1 MNSGSYPDLITFIP
15 KVSED
20 ARDPLEKVLSSV
32 RSWYT
37 IDTMRFVRG
46 DDHVREA
53 LRESGVSAANV
64 VAVIGDDTFGSGV
77 LRSKYVELCRKLDMR
92 DSLGE
97 KTGIVFTCKDFASN
111 QDKFQRKMKTLR
123 I

>member
-1 MNSGSYPDLITFIP
+1 M
-15 KVSED
+15 
-20 ARDPLEKVLSSV
+20 

-46 DDHVREA
+46 DDHVRGA

-64 VAVIGDDTFGSGV
+64 VTVVGDDTFGSGD
-77 LRSKYVELCRKLDMR
+77 LRAKYVQLCRKLEMR

-97 KTGIVFTCKDFASN
+97 KRK
-111 QDKFQRKMKTLR
+111 KFLLKEIEGL
-123 I
+123 